1 MKSNIPAQKGGKFII
16 IYIVITPVLVANL
29 YNMGVQAAGLA
40 PEDPTGGYMLQA
52 GARLCKC
59 LGEEFLPYLS
69 VVMPPLLHSAQLRPD
84 VNISRAD
91 ADSDGDDD
99 EEEDDEVMP
108 FLVLEVSEAL
118 HNKPLVSEAL
128 FCRWGGNVHLGRRR
142 CFPTWSCVP
151 LMRYVGWSGSS
162 VS

>member
-1 MKSNIPAQKGGKFII
+1 MDQMCI
-16 IYIVITPVLVANL
+16 
-29 YNMGVQAAGLA
+29 QAAGLA

-91 ADSDGDDD
+91 ADSDGDDN

-108 FLVLEVSEAL
+108 Y
-118 HNKPLVSEAL
+118 LVSEV
-128 FCRWGGNVHLGRRR
+128 FKVCRTKLW
-142 CFPTWSCVP
+142 F
-151 LMRYVGWSGSS
+151 
-162 VS
+162 